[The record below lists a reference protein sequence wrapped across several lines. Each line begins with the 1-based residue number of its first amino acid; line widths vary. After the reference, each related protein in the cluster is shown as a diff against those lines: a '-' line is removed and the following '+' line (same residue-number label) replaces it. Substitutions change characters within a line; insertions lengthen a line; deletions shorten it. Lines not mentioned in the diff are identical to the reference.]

1 MEEDGTGDLVTS
13 EAWET
18 RSQSVSLSEE
28 DSPTAT
34 ARAPEPAMEKQAE
47 MASSALPATQ
57 AAKEKQTTQTSE
69 EGVEEHPVQGAATGS
84 SSAVEKNKGQ
94 QKGTKMKWKCKGC
107 GHIIA
112 DKERYR
118 TEAPEMCKKCPPG
131 TAYFGPD
138 TQRALQQ
145 KFAEMHRQAV
155 WQAHGSATGWS
166 TRWGAKGSR
175 AHQWTSDPPT
185 HSDRWSQKN
194 RKNDGSPTEK
204 GEEDN
209 TTEIPW
215 RNAQA
220 GQEPQ
225 PAMRSCG
232 QNSPSHSRRRRSRSR
247 SQKERQRKQEAALRR
262 KQEEAEKR
270 QEEERK
276 RAERES
282 KRAAAKDRIQR
293 NLVTLEQVQQR
304 ILGREAVMKEAAR
317 MATLAVD
324 QEEQHLSITYQAT
337 MLKFQLKDQKFKER
351 LLSAVQRTREKY
363 DL

>member
-1 MEEDGTGDLVTS
+1 
-13 EAWET
+13 
-18 RSQSVSLSEE
+18 
-28 DSPTAT
+28 
-34 ARAPEPAMEKQAE
+34 
-47 MASSALPATQ
+47 
-57 AAKEKQTTQTSE
+57 
-69 EGVEEHPVQGAATGS
+69 
-84 SSAVEKNKGQ
+84 
-94 QKGTKMKWKCKGC
+94 
-107 GHIIA
+107 
-112 DKERYR
+112 
-118 TEAPEMCKKCPPG
+118 
-131 TAYFGPD
+131 
-138 TQRALQQ
+138 
-145 KFAEMHRQAV
+145 
-155 WQAHGSATGWS
+155 
-166 TRWGAKGSR
+166 
-175 AHQWTSDPPT
+175 
-185 HSDRWSQKN
+185 
-194 RKNDGSPTEK
+194 
-204 GEEDN
+204 
-209 TTEIPW
+209 
-215 RNAQA
+215 
-220 GQEPQ
+220 
-225 PAMRSCG
+225 MRSGG